1 MAILEKSRKEAKL
14 IKNYIAGKWIE
25 PKNNG
30 YLDVE
35 NQTTREII
43 AKVPLS
49 TTKETNRAIDAAA
62 DAYPGWSTTPVARRV
77 RPLFK
82 LNDLL
87 RANEEKLSR
96 VLVSEMGK
104 SIPDAIAEFKR
115 VYENIEVAAGMP
127 ILQQGDKIIASS
139 FDIDGEV

>member
-1 MAILEKSRKEAKL
+1 MAVLEEPTKEVKVL
-14 IKNYIAGKWIE
+14 KNYIGGKWVE
-25 PKNNG
+25 PENDG

-35 NQTTREII
+35 NPATREII
-43 AKVPLS
+43 ARVPLS
-49 TTKETNRAIDAAA
+49 TTEATNRAINAAA
-62 DAYPGWSTTPVARRV
+62 DAYPGWRNTPVARRV

-104 SIPDAIAEFKR
+104 SIPDAIAEFK
-115 VYENIEVAAGMP
+115 
-127 ILQQGDKIIASS
+127 
-139 FDIDGEV
+139 

>member
-1 MAILEKSRKEAKL
+1 MAVLEETTKEVKVL
-14 IKNYIAGKWIE
+14 KNYIAGKWIE

-35 NQTTREII
+35 NPTTREII

-62 DAYPGWSTTPVARRV
+62 DAYPSWSTTPVARRV

-82 LNDLL
+82 LDDLL

-96 VLVSEMGK
+96 VMVSEMGK
-104 SIPDAIAEFKR
+104 SLPDAWFPR
-115 VYENIEVAAGMP
+115 WENLYLMQERSLNVSM
-127 ILQQGDKIIASS
+127 KI
-139 FDIDGEV
+139 

>member
-1 MAILEKSRKEAKL
+1 MAILEEPIKEAKV
-14 IKNYIAGKWIE
+14 IKNYIGGKWIE

-35 NQTTREII
+35 NPATRETI

-49 TTKETNRAIDAAA
+49 TTEETNRAIDAAA
-62 DAYPGWSTTPVARRV
+62 DAYPEWSATPVARRV

-104 SIPDAIAEFKR
+104 SIPDARVEFQRIKLLR
-115 VYENIEVAAGMP
+115 KSVLRQIKDFRPWEVLKT
-127 ILQQGDKIIASS
+127 IW
-139 FDIDGEV
+139 

>member
-1 MAILEKSRKEAKL
+1 MLILEEPIKEVKVL
-14 IKNYIAGKWIE
+14 KNYIDGEWIE

-35 NQTTREII
+35 NPATREII

-49 TTKETNRAIDAAA
+49 TTKETNRAIEAAA
-62 DAYPGWSTTPVARRV
+62 NAYPGWSATPVARRV

-82 LNDLL
+82 LNELL
-87 RANEEKLSR
+87 RANEEMLSR

-104 SIPDAIAEFKR
+104 SISDAIAEFKR

-127 ILQQGDKIIASS
+127 MLQQGDKIIGTS
-139 FDIDGEV
+139 FDID